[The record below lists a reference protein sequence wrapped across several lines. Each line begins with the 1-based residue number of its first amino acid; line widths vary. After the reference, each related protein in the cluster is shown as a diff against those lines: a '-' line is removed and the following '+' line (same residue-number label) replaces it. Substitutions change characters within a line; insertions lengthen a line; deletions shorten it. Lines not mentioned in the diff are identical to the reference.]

1 MHENYF
7 IHDLNASNNSQI
19 SIPISPPLTDPFLKQ
34 EADIFFSIPRG
45 NQVCSDPIRGTGTK
59 MNATGRCGISRDRC
73 LDAQLRS
80 TPTPPHTTVTSL
92 EQAAEFWACKPARG
106 ELNRIWYRRVP
117 RSSISSDALGDPVH
131 TQPESAGDE
140 SGSCAGVIRVG
151 STSDPRIKNPWFLA
165 EPRARFFCCRY
176 KIFRSAPR
184 SVRK

>member
-34 EADIFFSIPRG
+34 EADIFLHSSWKPGVQRSHPWDRDENERYWSTRDFSGPLSRY
-45 NQVCSDPIRGTGTK
+45 
-59 MNATGRCGISRDRC
+59 ATSIV
-73 LDAQLRS
+73 
-80 TPTPPHTTVTSL
+80 PTPPHTTVTSL